1 MQKFITKKL
10 DFPMIYNPWKFQSP
24 SLYQWKDIAIYL
36 KTNFAYFSVPWEGDF
51 GFGALGGRGNPPD
64 PPLYNQICSSRGPW
78 QSAHVIPNPLEMIS
92 LSPSWTASV
101 FHFVK

>member
-1 MQKFITKKL
+1 
-10 DFPMIYNPWKFQSP
+10 MIYNPWKFQSP

-36 KTNFAYFSVPWEGDF
+36 TTNFAYFSVPWEGDF

-78 QSAHVIPNPLEMIS
+78 QSAKVSEISRFSLEMIS
-92 LSPSWTASV
+92 LSLCWTGS
-101 FHFVK
+101 